1 MVFKLLEQAGI
12 KLDIED
18 EKGIEKKAD
27 FYSGDFDDDFIKI
40 AIVGV
45 GGSGNNTITR
55 LYELGV
61 EGAELIAMNTDAQHL
76 SRVKAHKK
84 LLLGRE
90 ITHGK
95 GSGGDPRIGYKAAE
109 ASAHEIAKTIGDV
122 DLVFITAGMG
132 NGTGTGAAPVVAKV
146 IKEHARNS
154 GRFREPLVVSVVTFP
169 FKTEGTLRI
178 EKAKAGI
185 KALLQYSDTVIIIE
199 NDKLL
204 KLVPNLPISAA
215 FRFADEIIAR
225 MVKGITET
233 IKLPSMVNIDFA
245 DVYSVMKDG
254 GAALI
259 GIGESDSK
267 KRAVEAV
274 KAALENKML
283 DVKFGSGNKAL
294 VHFTVGPD
302 VNLGEINEAM
312 EVVYNN
318 LGAKS
323 EIKWGARVDEDMGR
337 VVRAMVIMT
346 GVESPHI
353 LGGETALTT
362 KSGSVVL
369 LEESKPFPFADKSA
383 NSSNELYSI
392 IAGEDKPA
400 KKVDD
405 ERKKLIERI
414 LAGIDEF

>member
-12 KLDIED
+12 KLDLDD
-18 EKGIEKKAD
+18 EPRSRNAL
-27 FYSGDFDDDFIKI
+27 FDESVEGLIKI

-61 EGAELIAMNTDAQHL
+61 QGAELIAMNTDAQHL
-76 SRVKAHKK
+76 ARTKAHKK

-90 ITHGK
+90 ITQGK
-95 GSGGDPRIGYKAAE
+95 GSGGNPEIGYRAAE
-109 ASAHEIAKTIGDV
+109 ASAHEISEVIGDA

-146 IKEHARNS
+146 VKERARHN
-154 GRFREPLVVSVVTFP
+154 GRFREPLVISVVTFP
-169 FKTEGTLRI
+169 FRNEGTVRI

-185 KALLQYSDTVIIIE
+185 KALLYYSDTVVIIE

-204 KLVPNLPISAA
+204 KLVPKLPISAA

-259 GIGESDSK
+259 GIGESDSTNK
-267 KRAVEAV
+267 TVEAV
-274 KAALENKML
+274 KNALENKML
-283 DVKFGSGNKAL
+283 DVKFGSGDKAL

-302 VNLGEINEAM
+302 VSLGEISAAM
-312 EVVYNN
+312 DLVYEK

-323 EIKWGARVDEDMGR
+323 EIKWGARIDEDMGK

-346 GVESPHI
+346 GVDSPHI
-353 LGGETALTT
+353 LGGENALQTGEKIVMPELEKPLLGKKNDFDAIFRT
-362 KSGSVVL
+362 VSGSREGKRKLSPEISRVL
-369 LEESKPFPFADKSA
+369 GDF
-383 NSSNELYSI
+383 
-392 IAGEDKPA
+392 
-400 KKVDD
+400 VD
-405 ERKKLIERI
+405 LT
-414 LAGIDEF
+414 

>member
-1 MVFKLLEQAGI
+1 MLEQAGI
-12 KLDIED
+12 NIDLDD
-18 EKGIEKKAD
+18 EKPKKD
-27 FYSGDFDDDFIKI
+27 SFVGFDGEDLEDLIKI

-61 EGAELIAMNTDAQHL
+61 QGAELIAMNTDAQHL
-76 SRVKAHKK
+76 ARTKAHKK

-90 ITHGK
+90 ITQGK
-95 GSGGDPRIGYKAAE
+95 GSGGDPEIGYRAAE
-109 ASAHEIAKTIGDV
+109 ASAHEIAETIGDA

-146 IKEHARNS
+146 VKERARHS

-169 FKTEGTLRI
+169 FRNEGKIRI

-185 KALLQYSDTVIIIE
+185 KALMYYSDTVIIIE

-204 KLVPNLPISAA
+204 KLVPKLPINAA

-225 MVKGITET
+225 MVKGLTET

-245 DVYSVMKDG
+245 DVYSVMHNG

-259 GIGESDSK
+259 GIGESDSSN
-267 KRAVEAV
+267 RAADAI
-274 KAALENKML
+274 KNALENKML
-283 DVKFGSGNKAL
+283 DVEYASGDKAL

-302 VNLGEINEAM
+302 VSLGEISTAM
-312 EVVYNN
+312 DIVYER
-318 LGAKS
+318 LGEKS
-323 EIKWGARVDEDMGR
+323 EIKWGARIDEDMGK

-346 GVESPHI
+346 GVKSPNI
-353 LGGETALTT
+353 LGGVEALQVGENF
-362 KSGSVVL
+362 KSNIIEPVRNFSRR
-369 LEESKPFPFADKSA
+369 SSDDKIF
-383 NSSNELYSI
+383 NT
-392 IAGEDKPA
+392 IARNKERGPSPRALRAFEDFM
-400 KKVDD
+400 D
-405 ERKKLIERI
+405 IS
-414 LAGIDEF
+414 

>member
-12 KLDIED
+12 KLDLD
-18 EKGIEKKAD
+18 EEPKVEKRQD
-27 FYSGDFDDDFIKI
+27 FLGEEFDEDFIKI

-76 SRVKAHKK
+76 ARVKAHKK

-95 GSGGDPRIGYKAAE
+95 GSGGDPEVGYRAAE
-109 ASAHEIAKTIGDV
+109 ASAHEIAETIGDA

-146 IKEHARNS
+146 IKERARHN

-169 FKTEGTLRI
+169 FKTEGTIRV

-185 KALLQYSDTVIIIE
+185 KALLHYSDTVIIIE

-267 KRAVEAV
+267 NRAVEAV

-312 EVVYNN
+312 EIVYNN

-323 EIKWGARVDEDMGR
+323 EIKWGARVDEDMGK

-353 LGGETALTT
+353 LGGQNALQTESNIIVPKSSAPLPFEKKTT
-362 KSGSVVL
+362 S
-369 LEESKPFPFADKSA
+369 EDI
-383 NSSNELYSI
+383 YRI
-392 IAGEDKPA
+392 IARR
-400 KKVDD
+400 D
-405 ERKKLIERI
+405 EPVRSKREEEIRKRINKLFEPF
-414 LAGIDEF
+414 EF

>member
-12 KLDIED
+12 KLDLD
-18 EKGIEKKAD
+18 DDNKVKN
-27 FYSGDFDDDFIKI
+27 FGDFSDENLEDLIKI

-55 LYELGV
+55 LFELGV
-61 EGAELIAMNTDAQHL
+61 QGAELIAMNTDAQHL
-76 SRVKAHKK
+76 ARVKAHKK
-84 LLLGRE
+84 LLLGKE
-90 ITHGK
+90 ITQGK
-95 GSGGDPRIGYKAAE
+95 GSGGNPEIGYRAAE
-109 ASAHEIAKTIGDV
+109 ASAHEIAETIGDV

-146 IKEHARNS
+146 IKERARHS

-169 FKTEGTLRI
+169 FRNEGKIRI

-185 KALLQYSDTVIIIE
+185 KALMYYSDTVIIIE

-204 KLVPNLPISAA
+204 KLVPKLPINAA

-245 DVYSVMKDG
+245 DVYSVMHNG

-259 GIGESDSK
+259 GIGESDSSN
-267 KRAVEAV
+267 RAVDAV
-274 KAALENKML
+274 KNALENKML
-283 DVKFGSGNKAL
+283 EVEYGSGDKAL

-302 VNLGEINEAM
+302 VSLGEINDAM
-312 EVVYNN
+312 NIVYEK
-318 LGAKS
+318 LGEKS
-323 EIKWGARVDEDMGR
+323 EIKWGARVDEDMGK

-346 GVESPHI
+346 GVKSPHI
-353 LGGETALTT
+353 LGGEHALQVGSSADNIIPMRQVKPYESSRNGDFDRIFNTL
-362 KSGSVVL
+362 SGKPERGQKTLPPELKRVL
-369 LEESKPFPFADKSA
+369 DSFPDLS
-383 NSSNELYSI
+383 
-392 IAGEDKPA
+392 
-400 KKVDD
+400 
-405 ERKKLIERI
+405 
-414 LAGIDEF
+414 

>member
-12 KLDIED
+12 KLDLDDGPKSMNALLD
-18 EKGIEKKAD
+18 ENVEGL
-27 FYSGDFDDDFIKI
+27 IKI

-61 EGAELIAMNTDAQHL
+61 QGADLIAMNTDAQHL
-76 SRVKAHKK
+76 ARTKAHKK
-84 LLLGRE
+84 LLLGKE
-90 ITHGK
+90 ITQGK
-95 GSGGDPRIGYKAAE
+95 GSGGNPEIGYRAAE
-109 ASAHEIAKTIGDV
+109 ASAHEISEVIGDA

-146 IKEHARNS
+146 IKERARHN
-154 GRFREPLVVSVVTFP
+154 GRFREPLVISVVTFP
-169 FKTEGTLRI
+169 FRNEGTVRI

-185 KALLQYSDTVIIIE
+185 KALLYYSDTVVIIE

-204 KLVPNLPISAA
+204 KLVPKLPISAA

-259 GIGESDSK
+259 GIGESDSTNK
-267 KRAVEAV
+267 TVEAV
-274 KAALENKML
+274 KNALENKML
-283 DVKFGSGNKAL
+283 DVKFGSGDKAL

-302 VNLGEINEAM
+302 VSLGEISAAM
-312 EVVYNN
+312 DLVYEK

-323 EIKWGARVDEDMGR
+323 EIKWGARIDEDMGK

-353 LGGETALTT
+353 LGGENALQTEEKIVMPELEKPLLT
-362 KSGSVVL
+362 KSDGFDSL
-369 LEESKPFPFADKSA
+369 FR
-383 NSSNELYSI
+383 
-392 IAGEDKPA
+392 
-400 KKVDD
+400 KVSGGR
-405 ERKKLIERI
+405 ERKRRLSPEINRV
-414 LAGIDEF
+414 LGDFVDLT

>member
-12 KLDIED
+12 DLNMDNNGNKTQEALSDLETS
-18 EKGIEKKAD
+18 K
-27 FYSGDFDDDFIKI
+27 SFIKI
-40 AIVGV
+40 AIIGV

-76 SRVKAHKK
+76 SRTKAHRRI
-84 LLLGRE
+84 LLGKN

-95 GSGGDPRIGYKAAE
+95 GSGGNPRIGYLAAE
-109 ASAHEIAKTIGDV
+109 ASRDEIAEAVRDV

-132 NGTGTGAAPVVAKV
+132 NGTGTGAAPVVARV
-146 IKEHARNS
+146 IKEEARNS
-154 GRFREPLVVSVVTFP
+154 GRIQEPLVVSVVTYP
-169 FKTEGTLRI
+169 FKNEGTRRL

-185 KALLQYSDTVIIIE
+185 QALLRYSDTVVIIE

-204 KLVPNLPISAA
+204 ELVPKLPISAA

-233 IKLPSMVNIDFA
+233 IMLPSMVNIDFA
-245 DVYSVMKDG
+245 DVYSVMKNG

-259 GIGESDSK
+259 GIGESDSN
-267 KRAVEAV
+267 KRAVDAV
-274 KAALENKML
+274 NNALSNKML
-283 DVKFGSGNKAL
+283 EVEFGSGEAAL

-302 VNLGEINEAM
+302 VSLGEINDAM
-312 EVVYNN
+312 QIVYEK

-323 EIKWGARVDEDMGR
+323 EIKWGARIDKELGK

-346 GVESPHI
+346 GVRSPHI
-353 LGGETALTT
+353 LSSDVNALTT
-362 KSGSVVL
+362 EDNVIISNPITRKINKDSELENLFDEVSGKKKANVVVNP
-369 LEESKPFPFADKSA
+369 E
-383 NSSNELYSI
+383 
-392 IAGEDKPA
+392 
-400 KKVDD
+400 
-405 ERKKLIERI
+405 IERI
-414 LAGIDEF
+414 VKGAVDYDLS

>member
-12 KLDIED
+12 NIDWDD
-18 EKGIEKKAD
+18 EKPRKGK
-27 FYSGDFDDDFIKI
+27 FDIPEGEDLEDLIKI

-61 EGAELIAMNTDAQHL
+61 QGADLIAMNTDAQHL
-76 SRVKAHKK
+76 ARTKAHKK
-84 LLLGRE
+84 LLLGKE

-95 GSGGDPRIGYKAAE
+95 GSGGDPEIGYKAAE
-109 ASAHEIAKTIGDV
+109 ASAHEIAETIGDA

-132 NGTGTGAAPVVAKV
+132 NGTGTGAAPVVAKTV
-146 IKEHARNS
+146 KERARHN

-169 FKTEGTLRI
+169 FRNEGKIRI

-185 KALLQYSDTVIIIE
+185 QALLYYSDTVIIIE

-204 KLVPNLPISAA
+204 KLVPKLPINAA

-225 MVKGITET
+225 MVKGLTET

-245 DVYSVMKDG
+245 DVYSVMHNG

-259 GIGESDSK
+259 GIGESDSSN
-267 KRAVEAV
+267 RAVDAIQN
-274 KAALENKML
+274 ALENKML
-283 DVKFGSGNKAL
+283 DVEYASGDKAL

-302 VNLGEINEAM
+302 VSLGEISAAM
-312 EVVYNN
+312 DIIYDR
-318 LGAKS
+318 LGEKS
-323 EIKWGARVDEDMGR
+323 EIKWGARIDEDMGK

-346 GVESPHI
+346 GVKSPNI
-353 LGGETALTT
+353 LGGSEALRVEGDF
-362 KSGSVVL
+362 KSNIIVPGAYNFSREPVRD
-369 LEESKPFPFADKSA
+369 DKI
-383 NSSNELYSI
+383 YSLI
-392 IAGEDKPA
+392 SRNK
-400 KKVDD
+400 
-405 ERKKLIERI
+405 ERKLSARELRA
-414 LAGIDEF
+414 LEDFLDLC

>member
-1 MVFKLLEQAGI
+1 MLEQAGI
-12 KLDIED
+12 NIDLDD
-18 EKGIEKKAD
+18 EKPKRDSFVG
-27 FYSGDFDDDFIKI
+27 FDGEDLEDLIKI

-61 EGAELIAMNTDAQHL
+61 QGAELIAMNTDAQHL
-76 SRVKAHKK
+76 ARTKAHKK

-90 ITHGK
+90 ITQGK
-95 GSGGDPRIGYKAAE
+95 GSGGDPEIGYRAAE
-109 ASAHEIAKTIGDV
+109 ASAHEIAETIGDA

-146 IKEHARNS
+146 VKERARHS

-169 FKTEGTLRI
+169 FRNEGKIRI

-185 KALLQYSDTVIIIE
+185 KALMYYSDTVIIIE

-204 KLVPNLPISAA
+204 KLVPKLPINAA

-225 MVKGITET
+225 MVKGLTET

-245 DVYSVMKDG
+245 DVYSVMHNG

-259 GIGESDSK
+259 GIGESDSSN
-267 KRAVEAV
+267 RAADAI
-274 KAALENKML
+274 KNALENKML
-283 DVKFGSGNKAL
+283 DVEYASGDKAL

-302 VNLGEINEAM
+302 VSLGEISTAM
-312 EVVYNN
+312 DIVYER
-318 LGAKS
+318 LGEKS
-323 EIKWGARVDEDMGR
+323 EIKWGARIDEDMGK

-346 GVESPHI
+346 GVKSPNI
-353 LGGETALTT
+353 LGGVEALQVGESF
-362 KSGSVVL
+362 KSNIIEPVRNFSRR
-369 LEESKPFPFADKSA
+369 SSDDKIF
-383 NSSNELYSI
+383 NT
-392 IAGEDKPA
+392 IARNKERGLSPRALRAFEDFM
-400 KKVDD
+400 D
-405 ERKKLIERI
+405 IS
-414 LAGIDEF
+414 

>member
-12 KLDIED
+12 NIDLDDENPKRNSFVGFDGED
-18 EKGIEKKAD
+18 LED
-27 FYSGDFDDDFIKI
+27 LIKI

-61 EGAELIAMNTDAQHL
+61 QGAELIAMNTDAQHL
-76 SRVKAHKK
+76 ARTKAHKK
-84 LLLGRE
+84 LLLGKE
-90 ITHGK
+90 ITQGK
-95 GSGGDPRIGYKAAE
+95 GSGGDPEIGYRAAE
-109 ASAHEIAKTIGDV
+109 ASAHEIAETIGDA

-146 IKEHARNS
+146 VKERARHN

-169 FKTEGTLRI
+169 FRNEGKIRI

-185 KALLQYSDTVIIIE
+185 KALMYYSDTVIIIE

-204 KLVPNLPISAA
+204 KLVPKLPINAA

-245 DVYSVMKDG
+245 DVYSVMHNG

-259 GIGESDSK
+259 GIGESDSSN
-267 KRAVEAV
+267 RAADAI
-274 KAALENKML
+274 KNALENKML
-283 DVKFGSGNKAL
+283 DVEYASGDKAL

-302 VNLGEINEAM
+302 VSLGEISTAM
-312 EVVYNN
+312 DIVYER
-318 LGAKS
+318 LGEKS
-323 EIKWGARVDEDMGR
+323 EIKWGARIDEDMGK

-346 GVESPHI
+346 GVKSPNI
-353 LGGETALTT
+353 LGGAEALQ
-362 KSGSVVL
+362 V
-369 LEESKPFPFADKSA
+369 
-383 NSSNELYSI
+383 
-392 IAGEDKPA
+392 GEDFKSNIIEP
-400 KKVDD
+400 VRSFSGRRSDD
-405 ERKKLIERI
+405 RI
-414 LAGIDEF
+414 FNTIARNKEKGISPRTLRVFDDFMDIS

>member
-12 KLDIED
+12 NLDLDDNGPKGAKFDGFSDENLED
-18 EKGIEKKAD
+18 L
-27 FYSGDFDDDFIKI
+27 IKI
-40 AIVGV
+40 SIVGV

-61 EGAELIAMNTDAQHL
+61 QGAELIAMNTDAQHL
-76 SRVKAHKK
+76 ARTKAHKK
-84 LLLGRE
+84 LLLGKE
-90 ITHGK
+90 ITQGK
-95 GSGGDPRIGYKAAE
+95 GSGGNPEMGYRAAE
-109 ASAHEIAKTIGDV
+109 ASAHEIAETIGDV

-146 IKEHARNS
+146 IKERARHN

-169 FKTEGTLRI
+169 FKNEGKVRL

-185 KALLQYSDTVIIIE
+185 KALMYYSDTVIIIE

-204 KLVPNLPISAA
+204 KLVPKLPINAA

-245 DVYSVMKDG
+245 DVYSVMHNG

-259 GIGESDSK
+259 GIGESDSSN
-267 KRAVEAV
+267 RAVDAI
-274 KAALENKML
+274 KNALENKML
-283 DVKFGSGNKAL
+283 DVEYGSGDKAL

-302 VNLGEINEAM
+302 VSLVEINDAMNVVYEKLGE
-312 EVVYNN
+312 
-318 LGAKS
+318 KS
-323 EIKWGARVDEDMGR
+323 EIKWGARIDEDMGK

-346 GVESPHI
+346 GVKSPHI
-353 LGGETALTT
+353 LGGSEALQMGSSMKDNIITT
-362 KSGSVVL
+362 QQVGSLKPREGDFDRIFNMISGRPEKKEKELPPYAKRVL
-369 LEESKPFPFADKSA
+369 DDFID
-383 NSSNELYSI
+383 
-392 IAGEDKPA
+392 IA
-400 KKVDD
+400 
-405 ERKKLIERI
+405 
-414 LAGIDEF
+414 

>member
-12 KLDIED
+12 KLDLD
-18 EKGIEKKAD
+18 EGAQVEKKPD
-27 FYSGDFDDDFIKI
+27 FLGEEFDEDFIKI
-40 AIVGV
+40 VIVGV

-76 SRVKAHKK
+76 ARVKAHKK
-84 LLLGRE
+84 LLLGKE

-95 GSGGDPRIGYKAAE
+95 GSGGNPEVGYRAAE
-109 ASAHEIAKTIGDV
+109 ASAHEIAETIGDA

-146 IKEHARNS
+146 IKERARHN

-169 FKTEGTLRI
+169 FKTEGTVRI
-178 EKAKAGI
+178 EKARAGI

-199 NDKLL
+199 NYKLL

-267 KRAVEAV
+267 NRAVEAV

-312 EVVYNN
+312 EIVYNN
-318 LGAKS
+318 LGSKS
-323 EIKWGARVDEDMGR
+323 EIKWGARVDEDMGK

-353 LGGETALTT
+353 LGGQNALQTESNIIVPKQTSSLSFERKTT
-362 KSGSVVL
+362 S
-369 LEESKPFPFADKSA
+369 ED
-383 NSSNELYSI
+383 LYRI
-392 IAGEDKPA
+392 IARQDDPTRLGMNEEI
-400 KKVDD
+400 KK
-405 ERKKLIERI
+405 RI
-414 LAGIDEF
+414 NKIFEPFEF